1 MRPGVPAWLGSGPV
15 ASGGGGGAHQAET
28 RLPLVLLHG
37 MGSTASVWLPQ
48 LEHFGTRRRV
58 RAWTMPGYGHS
69 PALPELSWAGL
80 VEALET
86 LRESQGFERFHLLG
100 HSIGGMVAQ
109 AYALRHPAR
118 LASLVLSA
126 SSAGFGQA
134 SPEWKA
140 QFLRQREEPLQRHD
154 RFAQALPAMLERFCA
169 PCIAPGLRA
178 LAELSGAAIEKAAY
192 LGAMQLLLTFDSAGD
207 LHRLDLPVLLVAGSL
222 DEQAPLKAQH
232 KLAAA
237 LPRSTLVTLEGLN
250 HMAPLEDPPRFNRC
264 VEDFLLK
271 VESA

>member
-1 MRPGVPAWLGSGPV
+1 MSPMVPAWLASGPC
-15 ASGGGGGAHQAET
+15 SAET

-48 LEHFGTRRRV
+48 LEHFGTHRRV
-58 RAWTMPGYGHS
+58 LAWTMPGYGNS

-80 VEALET
+80 VDAVEAL
-86 LRESQGFERFHLLG
+86 RASQGLDRFHLLG

-126 SSAGFGQA
+126 SSAGFGRA

-154 RFAQALPAMLERFCA
+154 TFAQALPAMLARFCA
-169 PCIAPGLRA
+169 PCIAPSLRA
-178 LAELSGAAIEKAAY
+178 LAELSGAAIDKAAY
-192 LGAMQLLLTFDSAGD
+192 LRAMQLLLTFDSAD
-207 LHRLDLPVLLVAGSL
+207 ELPALDLPVLLVAGSL
-222 DEQAPLKAQH
+222 DEQAPLKAQQ

-237 LPRSTLVTLEGLN
+237 LRRCSLVTLEGLN
-250 HMAPLEDPPRFNRC
+250 QLAPLEDPPRFNRC
-264 VEDFLLK
+264 VQDFLLK
-271 VESA
+271 VEAS